1 MLDAHFLPI
10 KLDISKIL
18 QYHLQALMNTFVK
31 FYAVLVKINIRKWEN
46 VGGQGHEVTVWKNST
61 VSEDFAV
68 S

>member
-31 FYAVLVKINIRKWEN
+31 FYAVLVKINIRK
-46 VGGQGHEVTVWKNST
+46 
-61 VSEDFAV
+61 
-68 S
+68 